1 MADLMVDACGE
12 VCPMPV
18 IKIKKAL
25 QDMSSGQI
33 LEVTVDYHPSKENIQ
48 RFVISEGNEVLQVDE
63 EGDLIKILVKKA

>member
-33 LEVTVDYHPSKENIQ
+33 LEV
-48 RFVISEGNEVLQVDE
+48 
-63 EGDLIKILVKKA
+63 LIKYSARRRISSLRDSARRGASGMGHTQRR